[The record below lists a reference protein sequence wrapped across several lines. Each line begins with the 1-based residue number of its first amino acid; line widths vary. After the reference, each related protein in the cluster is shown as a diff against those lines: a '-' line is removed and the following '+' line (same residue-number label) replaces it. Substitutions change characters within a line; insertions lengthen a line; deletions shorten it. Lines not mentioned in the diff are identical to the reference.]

1 VGRLVHDIPTDP
13 PTKEKELYSM
23 EHKNRNFLSSC
34 AQTDFGRIPLS
45 RTEKAF
51 YKRFN
56 AEILSLCRSLPNS
69 VQTDA
74 LLFLMQYSGITLG
87 QELDFFSNY
96 YPPAW
101 SILYWLSQENTF
113 ATKRLKVRDV
123 TSAVTAQSMAMFLH
137 SLDDHLTDNQI
148 SVSPLTLLLR
158 SQAWTI
164 MNRAFCYLTENLPG
178 GTRKVRSLVDDY
190 HAGIRDSEGL
200 NSLDSYCDRFRK
212 QMALGMVA
220 PTLLSM
226 KVAGRSNFIRDLQ
239 IAYGSFGI
247 SWRLLDDIRDIGNDM
262 KRGAPS
268 AIYLCLP
275 KKIRTRWNT
284 PGATNRTGAGNS
296 TKPILNHILERG
308 LVERIKDRICIELE
322 TAASIVEAYDLRGF
336 ARELRYLALPLR
348 SSSRP

>member
-1 VGRLVHDIPTDP
+1 
-13 PTKEKELYSM
+13 M
-23 EHKNRNFLSSC
+23 EHKHQNLLSSC
-34 AQTDFGRIPLS
+34 AQMDFGRIPLT
-45 RTEKAF
+45 RTERAF

-74 LLFLMQYSGITLG
+74 LLFLMRYSGVNLG

-101 SILYWLSQENTF
+101 SILYWLSHEDTF
-113 ATKRLKVRDV
+113 AKRLKARDM

-164 MNRAFCYLTENLPG
+164 MNQAFCNLSEDLPG
-178 GTRKVRSLVDDY
+178 GTRKLRRLVDDY
-190 HAGIRDSEGL
+190 YAGILDSEGL
-200 NSLDSYCDRFRK
+200 TSLDSYCHRFRK

-220 PTLLSM
+220 PILLSM
-226 KVAGRSNFIRDLQ
+226 KVAGRSDFTNDLQ

-262 KRGAPS
+262 KRGSPS

-275 KKIRTRWNT
+275 KKIRAHWNT

-296 TKPILNHILERG
+296 TKPILNHILECG
-308 LVERIKDRICIELE
+308 LIERIKDIICTELE
-322 TAASIVEAYDLRGF
+322 TAASIVEKYELRGF
-336 ARELRYLALPLR
+336 ARELRYLVLPLR

>member
-1 VGRLVHDIPTDP
+1 
-13 PTKEKELYSM
+13 M
-23 EHKNRNFLSSC
+23 EHKKRNFLSSC
-34 AQTDFGRIPLS
+34 AQTDFGRIPLT

-74 LLFLMQYSGITLG
+74 LLFLMRYSGITLG

-101 SILYWLSQENTF
+101 SILYWLSHMDNL
-113 ATKRLKVRDV
+113 AKRLKGRDV
-123 TSAVTAQSMAMFLH
+123 TSAVTAQSMAMLLH

-148 SVSPLTLLLR
+148 SVSLLTLLLR

-164 MNRAFCYLTENLPG
+164 MNQAFCNLSEDLPG
-178 GTRKVRSLVDDY
+178 GTSKLRSLVDDY
-190 HAGIRDSEGL
+190 YAGIRDSEGPA
-200 NSLDSYCDRFRK
+200 SLDSYCDRFRK

-220 PTLLSM
+220 PILLSM
-226 KVAGRSNFIRDLQ
+226 KVAGKSDFTNDLQ

-247 SWRLLDDIRDIGNDM
+247 SWRLLDDIRDIGNDI
-262 KRGAPS
+262 KRGSPS

-275 KKIRTRWNT
+275 KKIRTLWNA
-284 PGATNRTGAGNS
+284 PSATNRTGAGNS

-308 LVERIKDRICIELE
+308 LVETIKDRICTELD
-322 TAASIVEAYDLRGF
+322 TAASIVETYNLRGF
-336 ARELRYLALPLR
+336 AREFRYLALPLR
-348 SSSRP
+348 SGRP